1 MEVTMLEPS
10 YWTCTEKG
18 YRFHWEKE
26 SPQWEDIR
34 TELDMLMIEGKVAKE
49 GESYMVP
56 HTLAASFSRDERDL
70 LTLPEIFPYQIFVDK
85 ENLLQSNRFRFK
97 VQFLKGNGTP
107 FVNPKVIGSL
117 IQINQDL
124 QFMCNTAQYNI
135 LQAAKSGN
143 ESVVSLSDRNDI
155 QSSNMR
161 HVAQIKKNAD
171 AVDAK
176 LDGYLDKTKVVAAD
190 RLNISVQKDTDGT
203 YYVEPVLLD
212 EEGKPV
218 DSQKEKDFAKTFK
231 TLRTVKPVYQ
241 GKDGTYYVFDT
252 EQTDGLKAIKEKRK
266 LNKEEAKK
274 VLLGRSQIF
283 TSQAFDF
290 NREDYSDRVIGYEQF
305 IKKNYPYLK
314 AIEGGWLPP
323 EGELRFEGPEGISS
337 DEPMITITNIEDIKR
352 KLNQAVANGETY
364 IIHEGKK
371 YPIDK
376 VKAAIDK
383 FQGEVPQE
391 GVPQGEKGTTV
402 NHGLSS
408 QNETDSLI
416 IDDNIEDGKYNKS
429 TEEERNRRAW
439 ARGNQVGSSF
449 SVERISDGL
458 EDRVTPFSYQQK
470 GVQWM
475 ATNWKNGYRG
485 VLLADDMGLGKTLQ
499 TLGFISGLKT
509 FYGTKDMPSVL
520 IVAPVSLLA
529 NWKLEYEKFVKTGI
543 FEELV
548 PLYGNEMKK
557 IGTDSSLLVDFSAVA
572 KNRIV
577 LTSYETL
584 RKYDISF
591 GRIDWSVMVL
601 DEAQKVKNPASLIT
615 NCVKSMK
622 YDFGIAITGTPV
634 ENAWVDLWSIMDFVD
649 PGRLKGLKSFC
660 GIYQNQLKHLK
671 GDVEAIEQLGEQLEG
686 ELKPLFLRR
695 QKVDHLEGL
704 PKKTIQKITIPMP
717 EEQQKAYEKVIQWG
731 IKKGKKMGEAFKVI
745 AALRDTSLFPHL
757 SSYNDGSFMHMRP
770 QDFFY
775 SSARLQAVWRILF
788 QVKMKEEKVLI
799 FVTSKRMQR
808 VLKYFLEKAFGISI
822 QPPIN
827 GELNGELRQRIVDTF
842 NAKEG
847 FAILILSAE
856 AGGVGFNI
864 TAANHVIHLSR
875 CWNPAKEDQATD
887 RVYRIGQQ
895 KEVHVY
901 LPIAVCQD
909 RNVVSFDERLDQL
922 LEFKRNL
929 SRSVV
934 FPTGDSAEDGYQLF
948 GELIPSAA
956 GNVAESGGA
965 VYGAGT
971 SYWTISDVD
980 RMKGE
985 IFEHVVTQLYD
996 AIPGYSAEQ
1005 TPIRND
1011 YGADV
1016 IVYCDNHKKT
1026 GLLIQCKQTASTDK
1040 KMSPEGV
1047 EQIRSAISFY
1057 EKQRG
1062 YRFKGVVITNASDFT
1077 PNAKERAEASDVQLI
1092 TRQELIKLLERYR
1105 VEKDIPY

>member
-1 MEVTMLEPS
+1 MKELS
-10 YWTCTEKG
+10 YWMCKEDG
-18 YRFHWEKE
+18 YLFHWGKE

-34 TELDMLMIEGKVAKE
+34 TELDMLTIEGKVVKE
-49 GESYMVP
+49 GESYVVP
-56 HTLAASFSRDERDL
+56 HDLAASFSRDEREL
-70 LTLPEIFPYQIFVDK
+70 LTLPAVFPYQIYVDK

-97 VQFLKGNGTP
+97 VQFLKGDGTP
-107 FVNPKVIGSL
+107 FVNPKVTGSL

-231 TLRTVKPVYQ
+231 TLRIVKPVYQ
-241 GKDGTYYVFDT
+241 GRDGTYYVFDT
-252 EQTDGLKAIKEKRK
+252 EQTDGLKAIKEKKK
-266 LNKEEAKK
+266 LSYDEAKK
-274 VLLGRSQIF
+274 VLLGRGQIF
-283 TSQAFDF
+283 PSHVFDF
-290 NREDYSDRVIGYEQF
+290 NREDYSDRVIGYGQF

-314 AIEGGWLPP
+314 AVEGGWLPP
-323 EGELRFEGPEGISS
+323 EGELRFEGPEEVSLV
-337 DEPMITITNIEDIKR
+337 EPTITKTNVEDIKR

-376 VKAAIDK
+376 VKAAIDT

-391 GVPQGEKGTTV
+391 GVPQGGKGTTV
-402 NHGLSS
+402 DHGPSS
-408 QNETDSLI
+408 QNETDSLNS
-416 IDDNIEDGKYNKS
+416 DDNIEKGKYNKS

-439 ARGNQVGSSF
+439 ARGSQVESSF

-458 EDRVTPFSYQQK
+458 EDRVTPFSYQQE
-470 GVQWM
+470 GMQWM

-529 NWKLEYEKFVKTGI
+529 NWKNEYERFVKTGV

-548 PLYGNEMKK
+548 SLYGSEMKK
-557 IGTDSSLLVDFSAVA
+557 IGTDSSLVIDFSSVA

-591 GRIDWSVMVL
+591 GRVDWSVMVL

-660 GIYQNQLKHLK
+660 GTYQNQLKHLK
-671 GDVEAIEQLGEQLEG
+671 GDVKAIEDLGEQLEG
-686 ELKPLFLRR
+686 ELQPIFLRR
-695 QKVDHLEGL
+695 QKADHLEGL

-717 EEQQKAYEKVIQWG
+717 EEQQKAYEKIIQWG
-731 IKKGKKMGEAFKVI
+731 SKGGKKKGEAFKVI

-757 SSYNDGSFMHMRP
+757 SLYNDGSFMHMRP
-770 QDFFY
+770 QDFFF
-775 SSARLQAVWRILF
+775 SSARLQAVWKILF
-788 QVKMKEEKVLI
+788 QIKMKEEKVLI

-808 VLKYFLEKAFGISI
+808 VLKHFLEKAFGISI

-909 RNVVSFDERLDQL
+909 KNIVSFDERLDQL

-980 RMKGE
+980 QMKGE
-985 IFEHVVTQLYD
+985 VFEHVVTQLYD

-1016 IVYCDNHKKT
+1016 IVYCDNHKRT

-1047 EQIRSAISFY
+1047 EQICSAISFY

-1062 YRFKGVVITNASDFT
+1062 YRFKGVVITNAFDFT
-1077 PNAKERAEASDVQLI
+1077 PNARTRAEASGVQLI
-1092 TRQELIKLLERYR
+1092 TRQGLIKLLERYR

>member
-1 MEVTMLEPS
+1 MTELS
-10 YWTCTEKG
+10 YWICKEDG
-18 YRFHWEKE
+18 YHFQWEKE

-49 GESYMVP
+49 GESYVVP
-56 HTLAASFSRDERDL
+56 HALAASFLRDEREL
-70 LTLPEIFPYQIFVDK
+70 LTLPAVFPYQIYVDK

-97 VQFLKGNGTP
+97 VQFLKGDGTL

-143 ESVVSLSDRNDI
+143 ESVGSLSDRNDI

-190 RLNISVQKDTDGT
+190 RLNISVQKDIDGT

-218 DSQKEKDFAKTFK
+218 DSQKEKDFAQTFK
-231 TLRTVKPVYQ
+231 TLRNVKPVYQ

-266 LNKEEAKK
+266 LSEDEAKK
-274 VLLGRSQIF
+274 VLLGRGQIF
-283 TSQAFDF
+283 PSHVFDF

-314 AIEGGWLPP
+314 AVEGGWLPP
-323 EGELRFEGPEGISS
+323 EGELHFEEPEGISS
-337 DEPMITITNIEDIKR
+337 KEPPITSDTVDGWETALDIADKEGTPYVIHRGEKYPKEKVRQAIIKAKNSSLDGNTIVLHPPEANGLSETENLISEDNITNE
-352 KLNQAVANGETY
+352 NYQ
-364 IIHEGKK
+364 
-371 YPIDK
+371 
-376 VKAAIDK
+376 
-383 FQGEVPQE
+383 
-391 GVPQGEKGTTV
+391 
-402 NHGLSS
+402 
-408 QNETDSLI
+408 
-416 IDDNIEDGKYNKS
+416 KS
-429 TEEERNRRAW
+429 TDAERSRRALT
-439 ARGNQVGSSF
+439 RNNQTGNLF
-449 SVERISDGL
+449 SVSNIAIGL
-458 EDRVTPFSYQQK
+458 EEGVTPFSYQQE
-470 GVQWM
+470 GMQWM

-509 FYGTKDMPSVL
+509 FYGDKDMPSVL

-529 NWKLEYEKFVKTGI
+529 NWKNEYERFVKTGV

-548 PLYGNEMKK
+548 SLYGNEMKK
-557 IGTDSSLLVDFSAVA
+557 IGTDSSLVIDFSPVA

-584 RKYDISF
+584 RQYDISF

-649 PGRLKGLKSFC
+649 PGRLKGLKVFC
-660 GIYQNQLKHLK
+660 EAYQNQLKHLK
-671 GDVEAIEQLGEQLEG
+671 GDVEAIGQLGEQLEG
-686 ELKPLFLRR
+686 ELQPIFLRR
-695 QKVDHLEGL
+695 QKADHLEGL
-704 PKKTIQKITIPMP
+704 PKKTIEKMPIPMP
-717 EEQQKAYEKVIQWG
+717 AEQQAAYEKVIQWG
-731 IKKGKKMGEAFKVI
+731 NKEGKKKGEMFKVI

-757 SSYNDGSFMHMRP
+757 SVYNDGVMQNMRP
-770 QDFFY
+770 QDFFS
-775 SSARLQAVWRILF
+775 SSARLQAVWKILF
-788 QVKMKEEKVLI
+788 QIKMKKEKVLI

-808 VLKYFLEKAFGISI
+808 ILKYFLEKAFGISI

-1047 EQIRSAISFY
+1047 EQICSAISFY

>member
-1 MEVTMLEPS
+1 MVEIS
-10 YWTCTEKG
+10 YWICKEEG

-26 SPQWEDIR
+26 SPQWEDIQ
-34 TELDMLMIEGKVAKE
+34 TELEMLYLEGKVVKE
-49 GESYMVP
+49 GESYVVP
-56 HTLAASFSRDERDL
+56 HALAASFSRDEREL
-70 LTLPEIFPYQIFVDK
+70 LTLPAVFPYQIYVDK
-85 ENLLQSNRFRFK
+85 ENLLQSNQFRFK
-97 VQFLKGNGTP
+97 VQFLKGDGTL
-107 FVNPKVIGSL
+107 FVNPKIIGSL

-218 DSQKEKDFAKTFK
+218 DPQKEKDFAKTFK
-231 TLRTVKPVYQ
+231 TLRAVKPVYQ
-241 GKDGTYYVFDT
+241 GRDGTYYVFDT
-252 EQTDGLKAIKEKRK
+252 EQTDGLKAIKEKKK
-266 LNKEEAKK
+266 LSYDEAKK
-274 VLLGRSQIF
+274 VLLGRGQIF
-283 TSQAFDF
+283 PSHVFDF

-314 AIEGGWLPP
+314 AVEGGWLPP
-323 EGELRFEGPEGISS
+323 EGKLHFEEPEGISS
-337 DEPMITITNIEDIKR
+337 KEPPITPDTVDGWETELHRADKEGAPYVIHR
-352 KLNQAVANGETY
+352 GE
-364 IIHEGKK
+364 K
-371 YPIDK
+371 YPKEK
-376 VKAAIDK
+376 VRQAITK
-383 FQGEVPQE
+383 FKNSSLDGS
-391 GVPQGEKGTTV
+391 TTV
-402 NHGLSS
+402 SHPHETNDLSGMENLIS
-408 QNETDSLI
+408 DDNI
-416 IDDNIEDGKYNKS
+416 IDDNYQKS
-429 TEEERNRRAW
+429 TDKDRSKRAVTRNS
-439 ARGNQVGSSF
+439 QVGKLF
-449 SVERISDGL
+449 SVSNITIGL
-458 EDRVTPFSYQQK
+458 EESVTPFSYQQEGMK
-470 GVQWM
+470 WM

-529 NWKLEYEKFVKTGI
+529 NWKNEYERFVKTGV

-548 PLYGNEMKK
+548 SLYGSEMKK
-557 IGTDSSLLVDFSAVA
+557 IGTDSSFVIDFSSVA

-660 GIYQNQLKHLK
+660 GTYQNQLKHLK
-671 GDVEAIEQLGEQLEG
+671 GDVKAIEDLGEQLEG
-686 ELKPLFLRR
+686 ELQPIFLRR
-695 QKVDHLEGL
+695 QKADHLEGL

-717 EEQQKAYEKVIQWG
+717 EEQQKAYEKIIQWG
-731 IKKGKKMGEAFKVI
+731 SKGRKKKGEAFKVI

-757 SSYNDGSFMHMRP
+757 SLYNDGSFMHMRP
-770 QDFFY
+770 QDFFF
-775 SSARLQAVWRILF
+775 SSARLQAVWKILF
-788 QVKMKEEKVLI
+788 QIKMKEEKVLI

-808 VLKYFLEKAFGISI
+808 VLKHFLEKAFGISI

-909 RNVVSFDERLDQL
+909 KNIVSFDERLDQL

-980 RMKGE
+980 QMKGE
-985 IFEHVVTQLYD
+985 VFEHVVTQLYD

-1016 IVYCDNHKKT
+1016 IVYCDTHKRT

-1047 EQIRSAISFY
+1047 EQICSAISFY

-1077 PNAKERAEASDVQLI
+1077 PNARTRAEASGVQLI
-1092 TRQELIKLLERYR
+1092 TRQGLIKLLERYR